1 MAPTTA
7 LGLARAAPL
16 VHGRV
21 WAYTDGAEAV
31 YVDGTVQNIGLRLA
45 RDLLPSYVPSPAEAA
60 RAAQTEPAPR
70 ANFVKIWVKAKT
82 SCGTSPIGFAG
93 YSKASQHV
101 FFVRT
106 H

>member
-1 MAPTTA
+1 MAPITA
-7 LGLARAAPL
+7 RGLARRAFGL
-16 VHGRV
+16 VGEC
-21 WAYTDGAEAV
+21 TDGAETV
-31 YVDGTVQNIGLRLA
+31 YAKYRPHSPGTCFNN
-45 RDLLPSYVPSPAEAA
+45 PSYVPSPAEAA
-60 RAAQTEPAPR
+60 TAAQTEPAPR

>member
-1 MAPTTA
+1 MARKRCTLMEQCKISASGSP
-7 LGLARAAPL
+7 
-16 VHGRV
+16 
-21 WAYTDGAEAV
+21 
-31 YVDGTVQNIGLRLA
+31 GTCFNN
-45 RDLLPSYVPSPAEAA
+45 PSYVPSPAEAA
-60 RAAQTEPAPR
+60 TAAQTEPAPR

>member
-1 MAPTTA
+1 MT
-7 LGLARAAPL
+7 GSIDVHRFRAICVGP
-16 VHGRV
+16 
-21 WAYTDGAEAV
+21 DSP
-31 YVDGTVQNIGLRLA
+31 GTCFNN
-45 RDLLPSYVPSPAEAA
+45 PSYVPSPVEAA
-60 RAAQTEPAPR
+60 TAAQTEPAPR

>member
-45 RDLLPSYVPSPAEAA
+45 RDLLQQSLLRPVTCGGGYGRANRT
-60 RAAQTEPAPR
+60 RAAGQLRQDLGE
-70 ANFVKIWVKAKT
+70 
-82 SCGTSPIGFAG
+82 GED
-93 YSKASQHV
+93 
-101 FFVRT
+101 
-106 H
+106 